1 MLSDGGLS
9 ASDLRDWCADGRV
22 GGGPSCADAAG
33 DLEAGGAVLS
43 LLGGGGEVVVSVAVV
58 LAPGG
63 GLAVY
68 APATEVKGLLDLL
81 EAPESA

>member
-1 MLSDGGLS
+1 M
-9 ASDLRDWCADGRV
+9 
-22 GGGPSCADAAG
+22 SCADAAG

-43 LLGGGGEVVVSVAVV
+43 LLGGGGEVVGPAVV

-68 APATEVKGLLDLL
+68 VAGDRGEGASRPL
-81 EAPESA
+81 EAPEGA

>member
-1 MLSDGGLS
+1 M
-9 ASDLRDWCADGRV
+9 
-22 GGGPSCADAAG
+22 
-33 DLEAGGAVLS
+33 LS

-63 GLAVY
+63 GLTVY

-81 EAPESA
+81 EAPEGA